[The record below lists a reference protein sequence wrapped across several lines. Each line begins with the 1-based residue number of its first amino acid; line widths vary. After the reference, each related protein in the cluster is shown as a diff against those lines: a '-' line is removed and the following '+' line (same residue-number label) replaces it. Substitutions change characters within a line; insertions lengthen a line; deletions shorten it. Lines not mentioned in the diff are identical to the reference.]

1 MDGKFLL
8 RTSLE
13 EVAKDTAQEQQ
24 KQAGRHHPHKES
36 LMVPEQRKSI
46 KQQHGTPDLKE

>member
-1 MDGKFLL
+1 LDEKFLL

-24 KQAGRHHPHKES
+24 KQAGRCHHHKES
-36 LMVPEQRKSI
+36 LMIPE
-46 KQQHGTPDLKE
+46 